1 MLHRLFVVCLALLW
15 AVSAAAQQGY
25 QIKAGDQLAIEVLE
39 DPSLNRQA
47 LVLPDGR
54 ISFPLVGSVVA
65 GGRTTDDVR
74 QQLSSAL
81 ASNFASPPSVFVSV
95 LALGQNGASG
105 GSSGARRNIE
115 VYVIGE
121 VGNPGMLE
129 VRRGTTLLQM
139 LSQTGGFTKFAATKR
154 IQLRRVD
161 PQTKTYVTYPFNY
174 RAVERGAQISGSTV
188 LSDGDVIVVPQRKLF
203 E

>member
-1 MLHRLFVVCLALLW
+1 MLHRLFVVCLALFW
-15 AVSAAAQQGY
+15 AVTAAAQQGY
-25 QIKAGDQLAIEVLE
+25 QIKAGDQISIEVLE

-54 ISFPLVGSVVA
+54 FSFPLVGSVNA

-74 QQLSSAL
+74 QELSSAL
-81 ASNFASPPSVFVSV
+81 APNFASPPSVFVSV
-95 LALGQNGASG
+95 LALGQR
-105 GSSGARRNIE
+105 SSGSGTSGSGRTID

-121 VGNPGMLE
+121 VGTPGMIE

-174 RAVERGAQISGSTV
+174 RAVESGAQISGSTV

>member
-1 MLHRLFVVCLALLW
+1 MLHRILVLCFALLW
-15 AVSAAAQQGY
+15 AVSASAQQGY
-25 QIKAGDQLAIEVLE
+25 QIKAGDQLSIEVLE

-54 ISFPLVGSVVA
+54 ISFPLAGSIIA

-95 LALGQNGASG
+95 LALGQQANGT
-105 GSSGARRNIE
+105 GSRRTID

-121 VGNPGMLE
+121 VETPGMIE

-139 LSQTGGFTKFAATKR
+139 LSQTGGFTRFAATKR
-154 IQLRRVD
+154 IQLRRVN

-174 RAVERGAQISGSTV
+174 RAVESGAQISGSTV
-188 LSDGDVIVVPQRKLF
+188 LSNGDVIVVPQRRLF